1 LNTPNNG
8 FTGVA
13 SGGTSGGA
21 NSADLVGSFNVIGNI
36 GSAGTWFDITQ
47 FKQPTGVRIG
57 NTGRNQFYGPGG
69 YSLDLSLFR
78 AFPLGGQ
85 RRLEAR
91 IEAGNIL
98 NVPVFAN
105 PNATL
110 TSSTFGQITG
120 IAGGTALT
128 NAAYVERQIRLGV
141 RFAF

>member
-8 FTGVA
+8 FTAVA
-13 SGGTSGGA
+13 SGGA
-21 NSADLVGSFNVIGNI
+21 NSADLVGSFIVSDKV
-36 GSAGTWFDITQ
+36 GSAGTWFDTTQ

-57 NTGRNQFYGPGG
+57 NTFRNQFYGPGG
-69 YSLDLSLFR
+69 HNLDLSLFR
-78 AFPLGGQ
+78 SFPLGGT
-85 RRLEAR
+85 RRLGAR

-105 PNATL
+105 PNGNL

-128 NAAYVERQIRLGV
+128 NAAYVERNIRLGV

>member
-1 LNTPNNG
+1 M
-8 FTGVA
+8 
-13 SGGTSGGA
+13 
-21 NSADLVGSFNVIGNI
+21 
-36 GSAGTWFDITQ
+36 
-47 FKQPTGVRIG
+47 
-57 NTGRNQFYGPGG
+57 
-69 YSLDLSLFR
+69 
-78 AFPLGGQ
+78 GGQ

-105 PNATL
+105 PNGNL